1 MTPLHATYAAGHDEV
16 AHLLLDNGASF
27 DSVAGGTPL
36 MNACAAG
43 HGECVR
49 VLLKAGADPLKDVL
63 VPDARR
69 DQKGLRTTD
78 NAYLCAFHS
87 GHREVEGIQARETA
101 VGCRARLRQA
111 PMSETVDEPSPQSRR
126 GQPPHAR
133 SCREN
138 AGVQPH
144 LHQEDR

>member
-1 MTPLHATYAAGHDEV
+1 
-16 AHLLLDNGASF
+16 
-27 DSVAGGTPL
+27 

-126 GQPPHAR
+126 GQPP
-133 SCREN
+133 CEIVQRERWGSTSP
-138 AGVQPH
+138 APGGSIELWTEKGRKRAYRRVSSRASRRLSAKTH
-144 LHQEDR
+144 VYV